1 MSDLLAQLQ
10 RHLGDSAATQT
21 LVELGQKTLREACA
35 AQGIDPDTAI
45 GLARYS
51 VDGDT
56 YTDLLEIVPGNG
68 SPPAVV
74 EEVREGVEAAGL
86 VPVVSADMPGRI
98 VDRLM
103 RPYLNRAL
111 RAAEDGIAT
120 PEALDQ
126 AIEMGLGYRTGPMT
140 RLRGDALLH
149 HHDDAARLHEDLG
162 DTAYRPAP
170 TARIA
175 DRIRAQRP
183 HSGQKD

>member
-1 MSDLLAQLQ
+1 MLPKLQ

-21 LVELGQKTLREACA
+21 LVELGQKTLCEACA

-56 YTDLLEIVPGNG
+56 YTDLVEIVPGNG

-74 EEVREGVEAAGL
+74 EDVREGVEAAGL
-86 VPVVSADMPGRI
+86 VPVVSSDMPGRI

-126 AIEMGLGYRTGPMT
+126 AIEMGLGHRTGPMT
-140 RLRGDALLH
+140 RLRGDALLY
-149 HHDDAARLHEDLG
+149 HHDVAARLHEDLG
-162 DTAYRPAP
+162 EAPIAPPRPRASRTASAP
-170 TARIA
+170 S
-175 DRIRAQRP
+175 AQRP
-183 HSGQKD
+183 HPGQKD

>member
-1 MSDLLAQLQ
+1 MSDLLPQLQ

-21 LVELGQKTLREACA
+21 LVELGQKTLCEACA

-51 VDGDT
+51 VDGAT
-56 YTDLLEIVPGNG
+56 YTDLVEIVPGNG
-68 SPPAVV
+68 SHPAVV
-74 EEVREGVEAAGL
+74 EDVREGIEAAGL
-86 VPVVSADMPGRI
+86 VPVVSTDMPGRI

-103 RPYLNRAL
+103 RPYLIRAL

-149 HHDDAARLHEDLG
+149 HHDVAARLHEDLG
-162 DTAYRPAP
+162 DTAYRP

-183 HSGQKD
+183 HPGQKD